1 MVTNFHGKR
10 FAGSLQWRA
19 PEYVQGQKFYFK
31 KPPNYWCSDCMSR
44 DTDRSFNSSGGYTAG
59 RSSSHS
65 SRTTNTDITKGE
77 NMGVLSNFS
86 FKCIKCKEKVIF
98 DYYKKADIYAAG
110 LVMFPNMSHIIYML
124 LYVGYY
130 LALADTKLKTKIS
143 VLVYF
148 QNYSS
153 MCF

>member
-59 RSSSHS
+59 RSSSQS
-65 SRTTNTDITKGE
+65 SRTTNQTSKGWTGGIDMPS
-77 NMGVLSNFS
+77 NFTNFS
-86 FKCIKCKEKVIF
+86 FECIKCIEKVIF

-110 LVMFPNMSHIIYML
+110 LVMFPN
-124 LYVGYY
+124 
-130 LALADTKLKTKIS
+130 IS
-143 VLVYF
+143 
-148 QNYSS
+148 QI
-153 MCF
+153 M